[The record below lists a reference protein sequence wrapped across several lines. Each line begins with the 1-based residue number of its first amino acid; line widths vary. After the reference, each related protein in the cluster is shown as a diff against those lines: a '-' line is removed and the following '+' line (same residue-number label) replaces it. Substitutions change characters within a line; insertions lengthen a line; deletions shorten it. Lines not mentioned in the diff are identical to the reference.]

1 MEVMLISP
9 FSVSRN
15 SQARKSLNRPPADKV
30 FDNLIYNYN
39 PKFSENFND
48 YFMLMVDTIVLC

>member
-1 MEVMLISP
+1 MLISP